1 MAETTQFMKDRA
13 TLEAYVDRYKE
24 DDGLLTYE
32 DTVDAIRRVTSFA
45 GALER
50 ELVDMVNQH
59 CLRRDDGS
67 IFAGGLSANA
77 GAMLLLAELG
87 VIKITGGEGRCI
99 YGEWDGWMKF
109 EPPFPKK
116 AEP

>member
-1 MAETTQFMKDRA
+1 VGDTQFMKDRA
-13 TLEAYVDRYKE
+13 TLEAYVGPNRHE
-24 DDGLLTYE
+24 SGVGPAIIYE
-32 DTVDAIRRVTSFA
+32 DTIDAIRRVTSIA

-77 GAMLLLAELG
+77 DAMRLLAELG

-99 YGEWDGWMKF
+99 YGEWDGWMK
-109 EPPFPKK
+109 ESAH
-116 AEP
+116 AE

>member
-1 MAETTQFMKDRA
+1 MAETQFMTDRA
-13 TLEAYVDRYKE
+13 VLEQFVGANKMMHGSGPTTI
-24 DDGLLTYE
+24 DD
-32 DTVDAIRRVTSFA
+32 DVIDAIRRVTSIA

-77 GAMLLLAELG
+77 DAMRLLAELG
-87 VIKITGGEGRCI
+87 VLKITGGEGRCI
-99 YGEWDGWMKF
+99 YGVWDGWMKRD
-109 EPPFPKK
+109 
-116 AEP
+116 A